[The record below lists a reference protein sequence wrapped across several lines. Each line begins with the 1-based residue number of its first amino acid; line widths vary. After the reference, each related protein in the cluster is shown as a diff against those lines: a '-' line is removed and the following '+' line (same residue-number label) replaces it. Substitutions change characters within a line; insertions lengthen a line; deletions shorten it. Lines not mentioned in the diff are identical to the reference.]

1 MWAHANFFMQKRI
14 LAGVSFTLT
23 MALLASTTY
32 AITSYNN
39 SDSESEQ
46 TANSEK
52 TTPDV
57 AGAST
62 LDDNTNDDVETEQEQ
77 ETSSVEVTVPH
88 SESTSNSSSSSTHI
102 RIESS
107 VKVSGGS
114 ASVSGE
120 GDEEYYTEEGS
131 EESNDSNVRIRVRN
145 RSESELN
152 GDDVGSE
159 DTELKLDVRD
169 STSAD

>member
-1 MWAHANFFMQKRI
+1 MWAHARFFMQKRI
-14 LAGVSFTLT
+14 LVTASFTLT
-23 MALLASTTY
+23 MALLVSTTY

-46 TANSEK
+46 TVSSEK
-52 TTPDV
+52 VTPDV
-57 AGAST
+57 AGVST
-62 LDDNTNDDVETEQEQ
+62 LGDAANDDVETKQEQ
-77 ETSSVEVTVPH
+77 ETSSVEVTVPQG
-88 SESTSNSSSSSTHI
+88 ESTSSSSSYSTHI

-120 GDEEYYTEEGS
+120 DGEEYYTEKGS
-131 EESNDSNVRIRVRN
+131 EESSDSNVRVRVRDRS
-145 RSESELN
+145 RSEVN
-152 GDDVGSE
+152 GDDIDNGDHE
-159 DTELKLDVRD
+159 FNLDIRE